1 MSIAIKENAEAPAT
15 VILATA
21 KRSMNTPTPFSSESV
36 LPGPYLIKI
45 NL

>member
-1 MSIAIKENAEAPAT
+1 MAIKENTEALAT
-15 VILATA
+15 VILATV